1 MEVKIDTE
9 QKGRVSSYLLEHHQH
24 CTECDMDSTE
34 ILNDLFTL
42 EEVMSCIDAM
52 PNGKAPSPDVIA
64 IELFKC
70 DVSFFAPLL
79 LELYNTTL
87 KSGDYPTA
95 WCDAIICPIHK
106 GGPRTD
112 ENNYRGISL
121 LSVVWKIFTKVC
133 NNRLVSWATVKNKYN
148 EAQAGYRKGFS
159 TRDHLFTLQTITQK
173 YLSKT
178 GGRCYVLHC
187 ICGYV

>member
-1 MEVKIDTE
+1 
-9 QKGRVSSYLLEHHQH
+9 
-24 CTECDMDSTE
+24 MDSTE
-34 ILNDLFTL
+34 ILDDLFTL
-42 EEVMSCIDAM
+42 EEIMSCIDAM
-52 PNGKAPSPDVIA
+52 PNGKAPGPDGIA

-79 LELYNTTL
+79 LELYNTKV

-95 WCDAIICPIHK
+95 WCDAIICPVHK

-121 LSVVWKIFTKVC
+121 LSVVGKIFTKVC
-133 NNRLVSWATVKNKYN
+133 NNRLVSWATVKNKYS
-148 EAQAGYRKGFS
+148 EVQAGYRKGFS
-159 TRDHLFTLQTITQK
+159 TLRSFIYITSHN
-173 YLSKT
+173 SKIFVKNW
-178 GGRCYVLHC
+178 RKMLCI